1 MSFLDNIRNS
11 ARTWLGINDVGKDEF
26 YERQKEIALR
36 RDYRMGWQRKPL
48 VTKYGQ
54 PDDNLLVNFTG
65 LIIDRSV
72 SLLFGQGIEF
82 DLPGDGET
90 PEQQYIDKVWE
101 LNKKSIFLHKWGLLG
116 SESGTGYIKIVP
128 DGVFDKDGT
137 AYPRLIPLDP
147 LYMTMETT
155 PHDVDTVIRYII
167 RYNYDGPDGKLVAFK
182 EVIEEGAKSGWVI
195 TDYEDRGGGFEM
207 VGKPVKWEYNWA
219 NISHNQ
225 NLPAAGGPYG
235 QPDITDDV
243 VMMQD
248 RLNFIA
254 SNISKIIRYH
264 AHPRTYTMGAGAMS
278 KETWGPDQIVQFGN
292 ADGKIANLE
301 MQSDLASSQNFFLC
315 MRQAL
320 FDITRTVDI
329 DSVADKLGA
338 LTNFGLKVLYN
349 DALAKVNSKRELYGD
364 ALLELNS
371 RLLEMNGMDNDPGE
385 IVWPDVLPVNGMEL
399 SSELQQ
405 DLGMGILDKQSA
417 ALIKGYDWEQVQERL
432 GEEGEE
438 NNDVGTAILNA
449 FNRGRE

>member
-11 ARTWLGINDVGKDEF
+11 ARTWLGINDDGKDEF

-72 SLLFGQGIEF
+72 SLLFGQGIKF
-82 DLPGDGET
+82 DLPGEGEIA
-90 PEQQYIDKVWE
+90 EQDYIDNVWD
-101 LNKKSIFLHKWGLLG
+101 LNKEEIILHKIALLA
-116 SESGTGYIKIVP
+116 SESGTGYIKIQP

-182 EVIEEGAKSGWVI
+182 EVVELGDKGGWTI
-195 TDYEDRGGGFEM
+195 TDYEDRGGGFEI
-207 VGKPVKWEYNWA
+207 VGKPVKWEYNWPP
-219 NISHNQ
+219 IIHWQ
-225 NLPAAGGPYG
+225 NLPTAGSPYG

-301 MQSDLASSQNFFLC
+301 MQSDLASSQNFFLTI
-315 MRQAL
+315 RQAL

-438 NNDVGTAILNA
+438 NNDIGTAILNA
-449 FNRGRE
+449 FNRGQE

>member
-1 MSFLDNIRNS
+1 
-11 ARTWLGINDVGKDEF
+11 
-26 YERQKEIALR
+26 
-36 RDYRMGWQRKPL
+36 
-48 VTKYGQ
+48 
-54 PDDNLLVNFTG
+54 
-65 LIIDRSV
+65 
-72 SLLFGQGIEF
+72 
-82 DLPGDGET
+82 
-90 PEQQYIDKVWE
+90 
-101 LNKKSIFLHKWGLLG
+101 
-116 SESGTGYIKIVP
+116 
-128 DGVFDKDGT
+128 
-137 AYPRLIPLDP
+137 
-147 LYMTMETT
+147 
-155 PHDVDTVIRYII
+155 
-167 RYNYDGPDGKLVAFK
+167 
-182 EVIEEGAKSGWVI
+182 
-195 TDYEDRGGGFEM
+195 
-207 VGKPVKWEYNWA
+207 
-219 NISHNQ
+219 
-225 NLPAAGGPYG
+225 
-235 QPDITDDV
+235 
-243 VMMQD
+243 
-248 RLNFIA
+248 
-254 SNISKIIRYH
+254 
-264 AHPRTYTMGAGAMS
+264 MS

-301 MQSDLASSQNFFLC
+301 MQSDLASSQNFFLTI
-315 MRQAL
+315 RQAL

>member
-1 MSFLDNIRNS
+1 
-11 ARTWLGINDVGKDEF
+11 
-26 YERQKEIALR
+26 
-36 RDYRMGWQRKPL
+36 
-48 VTKYGQ
+48 
-54 PDDNLLVNFTG
+54 
-65 LIIDRSV
+65 
-72 SLLFGQGIEF
+72 
-82 DLPGDGET
+82 
-90 PEQQYIDKVWE
+90 
-101 LNKKSIFLHKWGLLG
+101 
-116 SESGTGYIKIVP
+116 
-128 DGVFDKDGT
+128 
-137 AYPRLIPLDP
+137 
-147 LYMTMETT
+147 
-155 PHDVDTVIRYII
+155 
-167 RYNYDGPDGKLVAFK
+167 
-182 EVIEEGAKSGWVI
+182 
-195 TDYEDRGGGFEM
+195 
-207 VGKPVKWEYNWA
+207 
-219 NISHNQ
+219 
-225 NLPAAGGPYG
+225 
-235 QPDITDDV
+235 
-243 VMMQD
+243 MMQD

-301 MQSDLASSQNFFLC
+301 MQSDLASSQNFFLTI
-315 MRQAL
+315 RQAL

-364 ALLELNS
+364 ALLDLNS